1 MKVIDLGEFV
11 SQPAQINLPVQRI
24 LVVEDDKLVREL
36 VVEILESSGYDVLA
50 VDNGV
55 SALHLLASDTAFDVM
70 LTDVEMPNGV
80 SGVQLAQ
87 EVRRRLPDLAII
99 LSTGRSELL
108 GDPVT
113 SPLNLSIL
121 RKPYRIDDLAKAI
134 DDALEG
140 MPKVA

>member
-1 MKVIDLGEFV
+1 MEVTDFGGVV
-11 SQPAQINLPVQRI
+11 SLPPKTTIPVQRI

-36 VVEILESSGYDVLA
+36 MVEILESSGYEVLA
-50 VDNGV
+50 VNNGV
-55 SALHLLASDTAFDVM
+55 SALHLLESDTAFDVM

-87 EVRRRLPDLAII
+87 EVRRRLPALAII

-121 RKPYRIDDLAKAI
+121 RKPYRIDDLSKAI
-134 DDALEG
+134 DNALES